1 MLSHAVY
8 PAVERH
14 SILTPPLPQPP
25 SQSHALITMLV
36 EELENV
42 KVKVAAQRALVSF
55 LLSIEDQAILGQFK
69 SLTQQILD
77 VTVEAL
83 KADQTLGQ

>member
-1 MLSHAVY
+1 M
-8 PAVERH
+8 
-14 SILTPPLPQPP
+14 TD
-25 SQSHALITMLV
+25 
-36 EELENV
+36 ENV

-55 LLSIEDQAILGQFK
+55 LLSIEDQAILRQFK